1 MRSVLQQTLKAR
13 RRTAVGWLEAG
24 WVVTDPRTTLMTSR
38 RKASEGHV
46 LGEWEADD
54 GNWEG
59 GFAITQRERAGLDW
73 EHHDKRERELAEM
86 NS

>member
-13 RRTAVGWLEAG
+13 RRTAVGWSEAG
-24 WVVTDPRTTLMTSR
+24 WVVTNPRTTLTTSR
-38 RKASEGHV
+38 RKASERHV
-46 LGEWEADD
+46 PEEQEADD

-59 GFAITQRERAGLDW
+59 GLAITQRERARQDR